1 MVNRTHLAWIYSV
14 VCLFASLSAF
24 SEPAASQT
32 LNPKSGKAYLSAS
45 MIAMQNDPMANPI
58 SLWLEKGKEI
68 WSSSGSQTSCQ
79 QCHGLLENNKS
90 VATQFPKWSSKFKK
104 LINLEDQI
112 LECSKRTSEKFNG
125 LEDSNLLALSA
136 ALHQQSVH
144 QSFTLRPDQNSNK
157 AWQSELNAG
166 AQLYTQRIGRMNLAC
181 THCHDQNVGK
191 RMQTDLIS
199 PGNPTGFPIFKMSWQ
214 GMGSI
219 DRRLRACFSGVQA
232 NVPLPGSRELRQL
245 ELFLK
250 MRAEGMP
257 IEGPSLRR

>member
-1 MVNRTHLAWIYSV
+1 MVCRMRLDWIFSV
-14 VCLFASLSAF
+14 VLLCTSLPALSQ
-24 SEPAASQT
+24 PAASQQV
-32 LNPKSGKAYLSAS
+32 NPKSGNAYLSAS
-45 MIAMQNDPMANPI
+45 MLAMQNDPIANPI
-58 SLWLEKGKEI
+58 SLWLEKGKAI
-68 WSSSGSQTSCQ
+68 WSSSGSKTSCQ
-79 QCHGLLENNKS
+79 QCHGALEDHKTL
-90 VATQFPKWSSKFKK
+90 ATQFPKWSSKFKK

-112 LECSKRTSEKFNG
+112 LECSKRTSETFNG

-136 ALHQQSVH
+136 VLHQQSMP
-144 QSFTLRPDQNSNK
+144 QSFTLQPPLNASK
-157 AWQSELNAG
+157 EWQSELNAG

-214 GMGSI
+214 SMGSI
-219 DRRLRACFSGVQA
+219 DRRLRACYSGVQA